1 MHQVNV
7 IKTSYSLLQ
16 RNFGLEGNIDFEDNE
31 STNDRLKKMLVRR
44 LDELLAYDFN
54 ALLNALY
61 RMDVPE
67 DKVKQVLTLSAQEN
81 LSEDLA
87 EIIIERVLQ
96 KAVTRLAH
104 GKE

>member
-31 STNDRLKKMLVRR
+31 STNDRLKKMLIRR
-44 LDELLAYDFN
+44 LDELLAHDFN

-61 RMDVPE
+61 RMDVSE
-67 DKVKQVLTLSAQEN
+67 HKVKQVLTLSDQED

-87 EIIIERVLQ
+87 EMIIERVLQ
-96 KAVTRLAH
+96 KAATRLAH
-104 GKE
+104 AKE